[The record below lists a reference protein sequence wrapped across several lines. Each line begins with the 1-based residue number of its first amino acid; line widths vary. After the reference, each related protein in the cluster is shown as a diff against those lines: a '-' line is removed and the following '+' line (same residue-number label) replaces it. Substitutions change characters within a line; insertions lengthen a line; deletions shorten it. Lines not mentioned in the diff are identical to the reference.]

1 MVKPNETENVTVQPE
16 STTIES
22 LKRALYNVEQ
32 LQTQL
37 PEFLALSDPDHLATL
52 PLLQRAHSLFSLAKL
67 TSTLFELKLKCRG
80 INPNDHAFKSELN
93 RLSVCQKRL
102 ERLPDLSEEQW
113 QDMVEQKFYE
123 EQTGQKRK
131 YPSSEEQFD
140 QIDSKE
146 YVEKLPGEDV
156 VGGSSSG
163 SSIKEAIIIDLS
175 DDDDDDDDEYM

>member
-1 MVKPNETENVTVQPE
+1 
-16 STTIES
+16 
-22 LKRALYNVEQ
+22 
-32 LQTQL
+32 
-37 PEFLALSDPDHLATL
+37 
-52 PLLQRAHSLFSLAKL
+52 
-67 TSTLFELKLKCRG
+67 
-80 INPNDHAFKSELN
+80 
-93 RLSVCQKRL
+93 
-102 ERLPDLSEEQW
+102 
-113 QDMVEQKFYE
+113 MVEQKFYE

-175 DDDDDDDDEYM
+175 DDDDDDDDDEVIAPLLPKLCFLLLFSFIL

>member
-1 MVKPNETENVTVQPE
+1 
-16 STTIES
+16 
-22 LKRALYNVEQ
+22 
-32 LQTQL
+32 
-37 PEFLALSDPDHLATL
+37 
-52 PLLQRAHSLFSLAKL
+52 
-67 TSTLFELKLKCRG
+67 
-80 INPNDHAFKSELN
+80 
-93 RLSVCQKRL
+93 
-102 ERLPDLSEEQW
+102 
-113 QDMVEQKFYE
+113 MVEQKFYE

-175 DDDDDDDDEYM
+175 DDDDDDDDEVIAPLLPKLCFLLLFSFILWTWCPPYFMYFGRVAALWSLSNLGW